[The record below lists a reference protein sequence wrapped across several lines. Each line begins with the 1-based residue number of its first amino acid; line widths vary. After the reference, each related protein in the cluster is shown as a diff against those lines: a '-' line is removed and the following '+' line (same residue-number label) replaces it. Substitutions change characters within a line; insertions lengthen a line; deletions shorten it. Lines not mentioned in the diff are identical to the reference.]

1 MAVDQNAG
9 EVHWESA
16 SGSKIMKAADVA
28 AGKLLSLV
36 ANVVVS
42 EGVIF
47 VAAHLKELVA
57 KTGYNSAVMLK
68 RKLQVHEPRHPQSH
82 HGHQKHHPKN
92 VKKKSQG

>member
-16 SGSKIMKAADVA
+16 SGSKIMKAVDVA

-36 ANVVVS
+36 ATVVVS

-57 KTGYNSAVMLK
+57 KTGYNSAKQFMK
-68 RKLQVHEPRHPQSH
+68 GMGTQFIPRGTCSY
-82 HGHQKHHPKN
+82 
-92 VKKKSQG
+92 KKAKEINETYLL